1 MQLGIQF
8 GLGREYPRK
17 KFPKVVAF
25 KVKIKR

>member
-8 GLGREYPRK
+8 GLGREYQK
-17 KFPKVVAF
+17 KFPRVVAF